1 MEFRFDSRSIFEFQ
15 KKWVVDVS
23 RNINCLI
30 YIIFIHRQHLNRI
43 IFKNWPVFKLFSI
56 LAFSTVTLLKN
67 AQLQIWYRNK
77 VFKRLQNISEDIKS
91 DVVIR
96 IINKDTAVNDCQS
109 SYNCT
114 IYHLSRRSQLQEI
127 LEL

>member
-1 MEFRFDSRSIFEFQ
+1 M
-15 KKWVVDVS
+15 
-23 RNINCLI
+23 
-30 YIIFIHRQHLNRI
+30 
-43 IFKNWPVFKLFSI
+43 
-56 LAFSTVTLLKN
+56 
-67 AQLQIWYRNK
+67 
-77 VFKRLQNISEDIKS
+77 KS

-127 LEL
+127 LELYSLVQVFVIFSVI